1 MSFFRPLILSLYLAE
16 LAASPVF
23 AAEIEKIVHKIKPR
37 PGINLKMLAFDSEG
51 AKAVAVLFPGGSGL
65 VMIKNN
71 CKFKGTKGNTLT
83 RSRKKFVAN
92 GLVTVLID
100 AASDHREGE
109 GLTFKYR
116 MTEEH
121 ADDIRRA
128 IRRLRKKYPGLP
140 VWLVG
145 HSRGS
150 TSVANVAANI
160 KEGGPDGVVLLASLG
175 VPNKHGGNVLD
186 FNLGGIAIPVLVVH
200 HNDDGCKVTT
210 VTGAKDIKA
219 AMTGSKAAELMIFE
233 GGSSG
238 NGKECGAKSHHG
250 FLGLEKKVVNAVS
263 DWIKSH

>member
-1 MSFFRPLILSLYLAE
+1 MSFFRPLILSLCLAG

-37 PGINLKMLAFDSEG
+37 PGINLKMLAFDPGG

-71 CKFKGTKGNTLT
+71 GKFKGTKGNTLT

-150 TSVANVAANI
+150 TSVANV
-160 KEGGPDGVVLLASLG
+160 
-175 VPNKHGGNVLD
+175 LD

-210 VTGAKDIKA
+210 VTGAKDIKVVL
-219 AMTGSKAAELMIFE
+219 TG
-233 GGSSG
+233 
-238 NGKECGAKSHHG
+238 
-250 FLGLEKKVVNAVS
+250 
-263 DWIKSH
+263 

>member
-1 MSFFRPLILSLYLAE
+1 MSFFRPLILSLCLAG

-23 AAEIEKIVHKIKPR
+23 EVEIEKIVHKIKPR
-37 PGINLKMLAFDSEG
+37 PGIYLKVLAFDPGG
-51 AKAVAVLFPGGSGL
+51 AKAVA
-65 VMIKNN
+65 
-71 CKFKGTKGNTLT
+71 
-83 RSRKKFVAN
+83 
-92 GLVTVLID
+92 
-100 AASDHREGE
+100 
-109 GLTFKYR
+109 
-116 MTEEH
+116 
-121 ADDIRRA
+121 
-128 IRRLRKKYPGLP
+128 
-140 VWLVG
+140 
-145 HSRGS
+145 
-150 TSVANVAANI
+150 
-160 KEGGPDGVVLLASLG
+160 VLLASLG

-238 NGKECGAKSHHG
+238 NGKECGAKCHHG

>member
-1 MSFFRPLILSLYLAE
+1 MSFFRPLILSLCLAG

-23 AAEIEKIVHKIKPR
+23 EVEIEKIVHKIKPR
-37 PGINLKMLAFDSEG
+37 PGIYLKMLAFD
-51 AKAVAVLFPGGSGL
+51 PGG
-65 VMIKNN
+65 
-71 CKFKGTKGNTLT
+71 
-83 RSRKKFVAN
+83 
-92 GLVTVLID
+92 
-100 AASDHREGE
+100 
-109 GLTFKYR
+109 
-116 MTEEH
+116 
-121 ADDIRRA
+121 
-128 IRRLRKKYPGLP
+128 
-140 VWLVG
+140 
-145 HSRGS
+145 
-150 TSVANVAANI
+150 ANVAANI
-160 KEGGPDGVVLLASLG
+160 KEGGPDGVALLASVG

-219 AMTGSKAAELMIFE
+219 ALTGSKAAELMIFK